1 MNIVVANADRLRL
14 SDTVDVLEGVELMN
28 EKEDDCK

>member
-1 MNIVVANADRLRL
+1 MNIVVASADRLRL
-14 SDTVDVLEGVELMN
+14 SDTVAVLEGVELMD